1 MIKQYATLYAMKERN
16 KLSVIF
22 DGLIQ
27 QKKVIDDWFT
37 DFGNRYTNSV
47 LMKASYDSPIR
58 KPYNDKFD
66 EYSVLMREYR
76 MVNYY
81 LERLRER

>member
-1 MIKQYATLYAMKERN
+1 MINQYAILYAMKERD
-16 KLSVIF
+16 KLSVIL
-22 DGLIQ
+22 DKLIQ

-47 LMKASYDSPIR
+47 LMKASYDNPVR

-66 EYSVLMREYR
+66 EYEILMREYR
-76 MVNYY
+76 TVSYY
-81 LERLRER
+81 LEILK

>member
-1 MIKQYATLYAMKERN
+1 MIKQYALLLAMKERD

-22 DGLIQ
+22 EGLVQ

-47 LMKASYDSPIR
+47 LMKASYDSPVR
-58 KPYNDKFD
+58 KPYNEKFD

-76 MVNYY
+76 TVRYY
-81 LERLRER
+81 LELLK

>member
-1 MIKQYATLYAMKERN
+1 MKERD

-22 DGLIQ
+22 EGLVQ

-47 LMKASYDSPIR
+47 LMKASYDSPVR
-58 KPYNDKFD
+58 KPYNEKFD

-76 MVNYY
+76 TVRYY
-81 LERLRER
+81 LELLK